1 VLTRLLAV
9 YAAGLAM
16 TGCGG
21 SHPSAPEPS
30 KAPRS
35 LEVSSPAFADGK
47 PIPTSYTCKGAGGSP
62 ELSWSGV
69 PEDARALALVV
80 DDPDAPNGTYT
91 HWVVVDIPPDVADV
105 GAGAAPAGGSEL
117 KASGGVGWKP
127 PCPPSGV
134 HHYRFN
140 VYALSSA
147 LDLPRSA
154 SLDDVVE
161 AIASN
166 TIAWGRL
173 TGTVTASGGDSGG
186 GY

>member
-1 VLTRLLAV
+1 LTRVLAV
-9 YAAGLAM
+9 YAAGLALA
-16 TGCGG
+16 GCGG

-30 KAPRS
+30 RAPRS
-35 LEVSSPAFADGK
+35 LDVSSSAFAEGGR
-47 PIPTSYTCKGAGGSP
+47 IPTTYTCRGAGTSP
-62 ELSWSGV
+62 RLRWSGL
-69 PEDARALALVV
+69 PEKTRSIALVV

-91 HWVVVDIPPDVADV
+91 HWVVVNIPPDVAEV
-105 GAGAAPAGGSEL
+105 AEGATPAGGSEL

-127 PCPPSGV
+127 PCPPSGT

-140 VYALSSA
+140 VYALSSE

-154 SLDDVVE
+154 SLDDVVG
-161 AIASN
+161 AIASK

-173 TGTVTASGGDSGG
+173 TGTVSASGGGSGG